1 MEDEERKV
9 DLSHRTIQDEQAR
22 LRKKRQKA
30 ENVFAVFKKP
40 LHESLTSV
48 LPVMLIVLVLCFTIA
63 PVPNNAMVAF
73 LLGGV
78 MLIAGMGLFTLG
90 SEMSMIPLGQAVGS
104 EITRRKKVWIIT
116 VVGFLIGMIITVA
129 EPDLQVLA
137 NQVPAIENNV
147 IIWSVAVGVGV
158 FLVIALLRIVLGIQL
173 RWLLIGFYAI
183 VFTLAMFVSPD
194 FWAVAFDSGG
204 VTTGPMTVPFIMA
217 LGVGVCAVRSDKQAG
232 GDSFGL
238 VALCSIGPIITVLIL
253 GLLYKPDGSAY
264 TAAVMPD
271 AKDTVEMFD
280 LYLSEIPHYLKETAS
295 ALLPIGAFL
304 ILFQLVTRRL
314 KRKEI
319 LHMVIGLVYVYI
331 GLTIFLM
338 GVNVGFMPVGS
349 FLGGSIA
356 SHTYN
361 WILIP
366 IAMVIGYFIVQAEPA
381 VHVLNK
387 QVEEITAGSIPA
399 HAMNLALSVGVAISL
414 GLAMI
419 RVLTGISIMWFL
431 VPGYVLSLAL
441 SFVVPQ
447 IFTSVAFDS
456 GGVASGPMTATFLL
470 PFALGACNAVGGN
483 LVTDAF
489 GVVAMVAMTP
499 LVTIQ
504 LLGLNRLYLM
514 ITITNRVMGAT
525 HFLDFYRAFG
535 APVVFTALGRG
546 TASNDVLSYLGLEAT
561 EKSVMFSVVTP
572 AVKEVLMRELVDTM
586 RIDRPG
592 SGIAVCLHLSSVGG
606 RTALN
611 YLISGK
617 SDAQPDMTVKEEE
630 QMNENAYQLIVA
642 ITNTGYTDAVMEAA
656 SAAGAR
662 GGTVIHARA
671 TDAGNT
677 NKFFGMAI
685 SEEREMI
692 FLVTSADKRAAIMQS
707 IMEKAGAHT
716 EAQTVTFSVPL
727 DDAAGLYSANSN

>member
-1 MEDEERKV
+1 M
-9 DLSHRTIQDEQAR
+9 SHRTIQDEQAR
-22 LRKKRQKA
+22 LRKKRRKA
-30 ENVFAVFKKP
+30 ESFFAIFKKP

-78 MLIAGMGLFTLG
+78 MLIVGMGLFTLG

-104 EITRRKKVWIIT
+104 EITRRRKVWIIAA
-116 VVGFLIGMIITVA
+116 VGFLIGMIITVA

-173 RWLLIGFYAI
+173 RWLLIGFYI
-183 VFTLAMFVSPD
+183 VVFGLAMFVSPD

-217 LGVGVCAVRSDKQAG
+217 LGVGVCAVRSDKKAG

-280 LYLSEIPHYLKETAS
+280 LYLSEIPHYLKETAA

-304 ILFQLVTRRL
+304 LLFQLVTRRL

-319 LHMVIGLVYVYI
+319 VHMVIGLVYVYI
-331 GLTIFLM
+331 GLTVFLM

-356 SHTYN
+356 SHEYN

-387 QVEEITAGSIPA
+387 QVEEITAGAIPA
-399 HAMNLALSVGVAISL
+399 HAMNMALSVGVALSL

-431 VPGYVLSLAL
+431 IPGYAISLTL
-441 SFVVPQ
+441 SFVVPH

-470 PFALGACNAVGGN
+470 PFAQGACEALGGN
-483 LVTDAF
+483 VITDAF

-499 LVTIQ
+499 LLTIQ
-504 LLGLNRLYLM
+504 MLGLLYKFKM
-514 ITITNRVMGAT
+514 KKA
-525 HFLDFYRAFG
+525 AQE
-535 APVVFTALGRG
+535 AP
-546 TASNDVLSYLGLEAT
+546 
-561 EKSVMFSVVTP
+561 P
-572 AVKEVLMRELVDTM
+572 A
-586 RIDRPG
+586 
-592 SGIAVCLHLSSVGG
+592 AV
-606 RTALN
+606 
-611 YLISGK
+611 
-617 SDAQPDMTVKEEE
+617 EEE
-630 QMNENAYQLIVA
+630 IIEL
-642 ITNTGYTDAVMEAA
+642 
-656 SAAGAR
+656 
-662 GGTVIHARA
+662 
-671 TDAGNT
+671 
-677 NKFFGMAI
+677 
-685 SEEREMI
+685 
-692 FLVTSADKRAAIMQS
+692 
-707 IMEKAGAHT
+707 
-716 EAQTVTFSVPL
+716 
-727 DDAAGLYSANSN
+727 